1 MEYQNLDKAKALLDK
16 KDKDKDENYTLLD
29 KALIDKLRVWHIKA
43 LYQSQKKK
51 KKDILDFIL
60 AFDSELNKIEDYESK
75 PELELESKML

>member
-43 LYQSQKKK
+43 LY
-51 KKDILDFIL
+51 
-60 AFDSELNKIEDYESK
+60 
-75 PELELESKML
+75 